1 MTRKPWG
8 LGKVAG
14 TAKRRCQGSS
24 GFNNKV
30 TLYTGFLELLRR
42 EGRSGPRQVRQVHL
56 FILYIVPPGVAPEAA
71 PELLFPSHQKF
82 V

>member
-30 TLYTGFLELLRR
+30 TSYTVFLELLRR
-42 EGRSGPRQVRQVHL
+42 EGPKWAQAGKTST